1 MAIAQPFN
9 LNKWIENRH
18 LLQPPVGNKICTRI
32 WNYIVMLVAGQ
43 MPVKTTITTKQKN
56 FYQLEGSIKI
66 VIQEEGVRKEMELH
80 AGDMY
85 LHPANVHSSAFSG
98 FNRFSNR
105 TQTSG
110 ERIYGRLLW
119 HCDNCNHKLYEVKFE
134 LKDIEK
140 ISCRILNISITQL
153 P

>member
-9 LNKWIENRH
+9 LNKWIDENRH
-18 LLQPPVGNKICTRI
+18 LLQPPVGKKFVSRI
-32 WNYIVMLVAGQ
+32 WNYIVMLVAGPNARKDPLQ
-43 MPVKTTITTKQKN
+43 RKQIV
-56 FYQLEGSIKI
+56 LSVRGSIKLLFKR
-66 VIQEEGVRKEMELH
+66 GCPEMELH

-85 LHPANVHSSAFSG
+85 LHPMFLTLSAFSG

-105 TQTSG
+105 TQTSW
-110 ERIYGRLLW
+110 ERIYGRTFM

-134 LKDIEK
+134 LKISKK